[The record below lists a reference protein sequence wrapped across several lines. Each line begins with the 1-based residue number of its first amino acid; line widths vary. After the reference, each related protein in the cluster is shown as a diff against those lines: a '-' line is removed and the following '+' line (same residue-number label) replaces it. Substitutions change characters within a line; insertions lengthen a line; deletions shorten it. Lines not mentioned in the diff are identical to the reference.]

1 VSWWRRGL
9 AATTP
14 LVAVMAGSG
23 GVDSSGGGDG
33 RICTP
38 GLAARRRRSTGAR
51 GEAESGVKS
60 ERVNE
65 LARVSHVFC
74 PVA

>member
-1 VSWWRRGL
+1 MATGL
-9 AATTP
+9 
-14 LVAVMAGSG
+14 G
-23 GVDSSGGGDG
+23 GDDSSGGSDG
-33 RICTP
+33 QICTP
-38 GLAARRRRSTGAR
+38 GLAVRRWRSTGAR

-65 LARVSHVFC
+65 LARVSHIFC

>member
-1 VSWWRRGL
+1 MATGL
-9 AATTP
+9 
-14 LVAVMAGSG
+14 G
-23 GVDSSGGGDG
+23 GDDSSSGGDG

-38 GLAARRRRSTGAR
+38 GLAARRWRSTGAR

-65 LARVSHVFC
+65 LARVSHIFC

>member
-1 VSWWRRGL
+1 MSWWRQGL

-14 LVAVMAGSG
+14 LVAVMAGNG

-38 GLAARRRRSTGAR
+38 GLAARRQRSTGAR

-65 LARVSHVFC
+65 LARVSHIFC
-74 PVA
+74 HVA

>member
-1 VSWWRRGL
+1 MSWWRRGL

-23 GVDSSGGGDG
+23 SVDSSGGGDG

-38 GLAARRRRSTGAR
+38 GLAVRRWRSTGAR

-65 LARVSHVFC
+65 LARVSHIFC